1 MASVKGLYYD
11 GKSSAGHAIEI
22 QFPQAVGNSLRIT
35 GPGIDRNLLV
45 ADIRVSPRIGNS
57 RRKLYLPDGA
67 VVETADN
74 DAIDAAFANAPN
86 ARRHR
91 ILHVLESRFRY
102 VVLSIVATAIAVWL
116 VIEFGIPALAREV
129 AANLPASVE
138 TSIGQGA
145 LDGLDKL
152 VFKPS
157 KLADA
162 RKAELSQLF
171 AKIAGAESGYT
182 LEFRGGGRMR
192 ANALALPAGTIVLT
206 DELVALAKR
215 DDEIAAVLAHE
226 VGHLRHRHSLR
237 HLLEQSVTGLLIV
250 AVTGDVNTILAA
262 APLAVIH
269 ARYSQA
275 FEREADDYA
284 LHYLAAQKID
294 PVVFSDI
301 LLRLE
306 AQQAHSDM
314 PSFLASHPA
323 TEERAKRA
331 RESGK

>member
-1 MASVKGLYYD
+1 MNSVKGLYYD
-11 GKSSAGHAIEI
+11 GKTSAGHAVELHL
-22 QFPQAVGNSLRIT
+22 PQTVGDVLLIT
-35 GPGIDRNLLV
+35 GSGIDRNLLMSDV
-45 ADIRVSPRIGNS
+45 RVSPRIGNS
-57 RRKLYLPDGA
+57 RRTLYLPDGA

-74 DAIDAAFANAPN
+74 DAIDGAFANAPN

-102 VVLSIVATAIAVWL
+102 VVLAVAATAVAMWL

-138 TSIGQGA
+138 ISIGQGA

-157 KLADA
+157 KLPDT
-162 RKAELSQLF
+162 RKAELLHLF
-171 AKIAGAESGYT
+171 SNIAGDQSGYT
-182 LEFRGGGRMR
+182 LVFRGGGRMG
-192 ANALALPAGTIVLT
+192 ANALALPAGTVVLT

-215 DDEIAAVLAHE
+215 DEEIAAVLAHE
-226 VGHLRHRHSLR
+226 VGHLRNRHSLR
-237 HLLEQSVTGLLIV
+237 HVLEQSVTGLLII

-262 APLAVIH
+262 APLAVVN

-275 FEREADDYA
+275 FEREADDFA
-284 LHYLAAQKID
+284 LHYLATNSID

-301 LLRLE
+301 LLRLD
-306 AQQAHSDM
+306 AQHPQGGM

>member
-1 MASVKGLYYD
+1 MNSVKGLYYD
-11 GKSSAGHAIEI
+11 GKTSAGHAVELHL
-22 QFPQAVGNSLRIT
+22 PKTVGDVLLIT
-35 GPGIDRNLLV
+35 GSGINRNLLMSDV
-45 ADIRVSPRIGNS
+45 RVSPRIGNS
-57 RRKLYLPDGA
+57 RRTLYLPDGA

-74 DAIDAAFANAPN
+74 DAIDIAFANAPN

-91 ILHVLESRFRY
+91 ILHLLESRFRY
-102 VVLSIVATAIAVWL
+102 VVLAIAATAVALWL

-138 TSIGQGA
+138 ISIGQGA

-157 KLADA
+157 KLPNA
-162 RKAELSQLF
+162 RKDELRLLF
-171 AKIAGAESGYT
+171 AKIAGNGSGYT
-182 LEFRGGGRMR
+182 LEFRGGGRMG

-215 DDEIAAVLAHE
+215 DEEIAAVLAHE
-226 VGHLRHRHSLR
+226 VGHLRNRHSVR
-237 HLLEQSVTGLLIV
+237 HLLEQSATGLLIV

-262 APLAVIH
+262 APLAVIN

-275 FEREADDYA
+275 FEREADDFA
-284 LHYLAAQKID
+284 LHYLASQSID
-294 PVVFSDI
+294 PVVFSNI
-301 LLRLE
+301 LLRLD
-306 AQQAHSDM
+306 AQHPQGGL

-331 RESGK
+331 RESAK

>member
-1 MASVKGLYYD
+1 MALVKGLYYD
-11 GKSSAGHAIEI
+11 GKSSASHAIEI
-22 QFPQAVGNSLRIT
+22 AFPQSGAGALRIT
-35 GPGIDRNLLV
+35 GSGIDRNLV
-45 ADIRVSPRIGNS
+45 MSDVRVSPRIGNS
-57 RRKLYLPDGA
+57 RRTLYLPDGA

-86 ARRHR
+86 ATRHR
-91 ILHVLESRFRY
+91 VLHLLESRFRY
-102 VVLSIVATAIAVWL
+102 VVLAVAATAIVVWL

-129 AANLPASVE
+129 AANLPTSVE
-138 TSIGQGA
+138 ISIGQGA

-157 KLADA
+157 KLPNA
-162 RKAELSQLF
+162 RKEELRQLF
-171 AKIAGAESGYT
+171 AKIAGDRSGYT
-182 LEFRGGGRMR
+182 LVFRGGGRMG
-192 ANALALPAGTIVLT
+192 ANALALPAGTVVLT

-215 DDEIAAVLAHE
+215 DEEIAAVLAHE
-226 VGHLRHRHSLR
+226 VGHLRNRHSVR
-237 HLLEQSVTGLLIV
+237 HVLEQSVTGLLII

-275 FEREADDYA
+275 FEREADDFA
-284 LHYLAAQKID
+284 LRYLASQSID

-301 LLRLE
+301 LLRLD
-306 AQQAHSDM
+306 AQHPQGGM
-314 PSFLASHPA
+314 PSFLAGHPA
-323 TEERAKRA
+323 TEERAKHA

>member
-1 MASVKGLYYD
+1 MKGLYYD
-11 GKSSAGHAIEI
+11 GKTSAGHAVEL
-22 QFPQAVGNSLRIT
+22 QLAQPAGEMLRIT
-35 GPGIDRNLLV
+35 GSGIDRNV
-45 ADIRVSPRIGNS
+45 AVSDIRVSPRIGNS
-57 RRKLYLPDGA
+57 RRTLYLPDGA

-74 DAIDAAFANAPN
+74 DAIDGAFANAPN

-91 ILHVLESRFRY
+91 ILHVLESRLRY
-102 VVLSIVATAIAVWL
+102 VVLAVLATAIAMWL
-116 VIEFGIPALAREV
+116 VIEFGIPAMAREV

-138 TSIGQGA
+138 ISIGKGA
-145 LDGLDKL
+145 LDGLDRL

-157 KLADA
+157 KLPDA
-162 RKAELSQLF
+162 RKEELRQVFS
-171 AKIAGAESGYT
+171 KVAGDASGYN
-182 LEFRGGGRMR
+182 LAFRGGGRMG

-206 DELVALAKR
+206 DELVALARR
-215 DDEIAAVLAHE
+215 DEEIAAVLSHE
-226 VGHLRHRHSLR
+226 VGHLRNRHALR
-237 HLLEQSVTGLLIV
+237 HVLEQSVTGLLII

-262 APLAVIH
+262 APLAVVN

-275 FEREADDYA
+275 FEREADDFA
-284 LHYLAAQKID
+284 LHYLASQGID

-306 AQQAHSDM
+306 AQHPHGGM

>member
-1 MASVKGLYYD
+1 MALVKGLYYD
-11 GKSSAGHAIEI
+11 GKSSASHAIEI
-22 QFPQAVGNSLRIT
+22 RFPQPVGEWLRIT
-35 GPGIDRNLLV
+35 GSGIDRNLPIS
-45 ADIRVSPRIGNS
+45 DIRVSPRIGNS
-57 RRKLYLPDGA
+57 RRTLYLPDGA

-74 DAIDAAFANAPN
+74 DAIDGAFANAPD

-102 VVLSIVATAIAVWL
+102 VVLAVAATAFAMWL
-116 VIEFGIPALAREV
+116 VIEFGIPSLAREV
-129 AANLPASVE
+129 AVNLPASVE
-138 TSIGQGA
+138 ISIGQGA

-157 KLADA
+157 KLTIA
-162 RKAELSQLF
+162 RKDELRQLF
-171 AKIAGAESGYT
+171 EKIAGDRSGYT
-182 LEFRGGGRMR
+182 LEFRGGGRMG
-192 ANALALPAGTIVLT
+192 ANALALPAGTVVLT
-206 DELVALAKR
+206 DELVALSKR
-215 DDEIAAVLAHE
+215 DEEIAAVLAHE
-226 VGHLRHRHSLR
+226 VGHVRNRHALR

-275 FEREADDYA
+275 FEREADDFA
-284 LHYLAAQKID
+284 LHYLAAQNID

-301 LLRLE
+301 LLRLD
-306 AQQAHSDM
+306 AQHPQGGI

-331 RESGK
+331 RESAK

>member
-11 GKSSAGHAIEI
+11 GKSSAGHAIEL
-22 QFPQAVGNSLRIT
+22 QFPQPAGETLRIT
-35 GPGIDRNLLV
+35 GSGIDRTVLV
-45 ADIRVSPRIGNS
+45 SDIRVSPRIGNS
-57 RRKLYLPDGA
+57 RRMLYLPDGA
-67 VVETADN
+67 VVESADN
-74 DAIDAAFANAPN
+74 DAIDGAFANAPN

-102 VVLSIVATAIAVWL
+102 VVLAVAATAIAMWL

-129 AANLPASVE
+129 AVNLPASVE
-138 TSIGQGA
+138 ISIGQGA

-157 KLADA
+157 KLPDN
-162 RKAELSQLF
+162 RKVELRQLF
-171 AKIAGAESGYT
+171 SRIAGDGSGYK
-182 LEFRGGGRMR
+182 LEFRGGGRMG

-215 DDEIAAVLAHE
+215 DEEIAAVLAHE
-226 VGHLRHRHSLR
+226 VGHLRNRHALR
-237 HLLEQSVTGLLIV
+237 HVMEQSVTGLLII

-275 FEREADDYA
+275 FEREADDFA
-284 LHYLAAQKID
+284 LHYLASQRID
-294 PVVFSDI
+294 PAVFSDI
-301 LLRLE
+301 LLRLD
-306 AQQAHSDM
+306 AQHPQGGM

-331 RESGK
+331 RESSK

>member
-1 MASVKGLYYD
+1 MNAVKGLYYD
-11 GKSSAGHAIEI
+11 GKTSAGHAVELHLPRTIGD
-22 QFPQAVGNSLRIT
+22 VLLIT
-35 GPGIDRNLLV
+35 GSGIDRNLLV
-45 ADIRVSPRIGNS
+45 SDIRVSPRIGNS
-57 RRKLYLPDGA
+57 RRMLYLPDGA

-74 DAIDAAFANAPN
+74 DAIDRVFANAPD
-86 ARRHR
+86 ATRHR
-91 ILHVLESRFRY
+91 ILHLLESRFRY
-102 VVLSIVATAIAVWL
+102 VVLAIAATAVVVWF

-129 AANLPASVE
+129 AVNLPASVE
-138 TSIGQGA
+138 VSIGQGA

-157 KLADA
+157 KLPDA
-162 RKAELSQLF
+162 RKEELRQLF
-171 AKIAGAESGYT
+171 SKIAGDASGYK

-192 ANALALPAGTIVLT
+192 GNALALPAGTIVLT

-215 DDEIAAVLAHE
+215 DEEIAAVLAHE
-226 VGHLRHRHSLR
+226 VGHLRNRHSLR

-275 FEREADDYA
+275 FEREADDFA
-284 LHYLAAQKID
+284 LHYLAVQNID

-306 AQQAHSDM
+306 AQHPQGGM

>member
-11 GKSSAGHAIEI
+11 GKSSAGHAIELH
-22 QFPQAVGNSLRIT
+22 FPQSVEGPLRIT
-35 GPGIDRNLLV
+35 GSGIDRTIPLSE
-45 ADIRVSPRIGNS
+45 IRVSPRIGNS

-74 DAIDAAFANAPN
+74 DAIDGAFANAPD
-86 ARRHR
+86 AKRHR
-91 ILHVLESRFRY
+91 VLHVLESRFRY
-102 VVLSIVATAIAVWL
+102 VVLAIAATAIAVWL

-129 AANLPASVE
+129 AVNLPASVE
-138 TSIGQGA
+138 IRIGQGA

-157 KLADA
+157 KLPET
-162 RKAELSQLF
+162 RKEELRQLF
-171 AKIAGAESGYT
+171 AKIAGDGAGYT
-182 LEFRGGGRMR
+182 LEFRGGGRMG
-192 ANALALPAGTIVLT
+192 ANALALPAGTVVLT

-215 DDEIAAVLAHE
+215 DEEIAAVLAHE
-226 VGHLRHRHSLR
+226 VGHLRNRHSLR
-237 HLLEQSVTGLLIV
+237 HVLEQSVTGLLII

-262 APLAVIH
+262 APLAVVN

-284 LHYLAAQKID
+284 LHYLASQSID

-301 LLRLE
+301 LLRLD
-306 AQQAHSDM
+306 AQHPQGGM
-314 PSFLASHPA
+314 PTFLSSHPA